1 MINSKN
7 ELIAWLIKTG
17 ITINTDAM
25 NAIERDD
32 KESGT
37 ANGLLSMTLTALLS
51 ALTIG
56 NIDDFISALTP
67 FVKDDVMK
75 NSLDAASKNLG
86 YGDAKEIL
94 SSMGGNIPDM
104 LKKAIEAM
112 GGGSPRIVS
121 SELDFITRE
130 DQHNHP
136 EFKWNIK

>member
-7 ELIAWLIKTG
+7 ELIAWLIQQG
-17 ITINTDAM
+17 MTINTDAM
-25 NAIERDD
+25 NAIKRDD

-56 NIDDFISALTP
+56 NIEDFMSALKP
-67 FVKDDVMK
+67 FIKGDFLQQ
-75 NSLDAASKNLG
+75 SLAEAEKNLG
-86 YGDAKEIL
+86 RSDAKEIL
-94 SSMGGNIPDM
+94 SKLENVPDM
-104 LKKAIEAM
+104 LKKAIDSM
-112 GGGSPRIVS
+112 GNKPPKIVS
-121 SELDFITRE
+121 SELDFIDRS